1 MAEIKFQG
9 VTKRYDDTIALNNF
23 DLTIGSGELISLLGP
38 SGCGKTTALRAV
50 AGFIEINEGDILLDG
65 KSIKD
70 TTPAKRG
77 FGMVFQAYSLFPNM
91 TAEQNINFALEL
103 KKVKVEARKKRVNEL
118 LDVINLQEHKT
129 KFPHQLS
136 GGQQQRVALARA
148 LATEP
153 PVLLLD
159 EPLSALDANVRDQ
172 LRDEIR
178 DVQKKL
184 GITTIFVTH
193 DQNEAMYISDR
204 VAVMRSGSLQQ
215 IDVPNV
221 LYQNPANPFV
231 AEFVGLVNKIPAKK
245 VSGKKWTT
253 VGREFEVRNELAAD
267 SGLALI
273 RPEAITVTADPK
285 GEYEI
290 DAISFLG
297 VVTRIQTQVSGV
309 KVIADLISDQ
319 AESFKVGQKISLS
332 LSTKEAF
339 VKTR

>member
-1 MAEIKFQG
+1 MAEIKFVG
-9 VTKRYDDTIALNNF
+9 VTKRYDETTALDSF
-23 DLTIGSGELISLLGP
+23 DLTIGSGELVSLLGP

-50 AGFIEINEGDILLDG
+50 AGFIGVNEGDILLDG

-70 TTPAKRG
+70 IPPAKRG

-91 TAEQNINFALEL
+91 TAEENINFALEL
-103 KKVKVEARKKRVNEL
+103 KKVKSEARKKRVEEL
-118 LDVINLQEHKT
+118 LDVINLQQHRS

-204 VAVMRSGSLQQ
+204 VAVMRNGSLQQ
-215 IDVPNV
+215 IDIPTI
-221 LYQNPANPFV
+221 LYQNPTNPFV
-231 AEFVGLVNKIPAKK
+231 AEFVGLINKIPAKRISK
-245 VSGKKWTT
+245 NQWSVA
-253 VGREFEVRNELAAD
+253 GREFIARNDLVAD
-267 SGLALI
+267 EGLALI
-273 RPEAITVTADPK
+273 RPEAIAVTPDPQ
-285 GEYEI
+285 GEYSIE
-290 DAISFLG
+290 AVSFLG
-297 VVTRIQTQVSGV
+297 VVTRLQMQVAGA

-319 AESFKVGQKISLS
+319 ATGFRIGDRVKLA
-332 LSTKEAF
+332 LSTQDAF
-339 VKTR
+339 VEKR

>member
-1 MAEIKFQG
+1 MAEIKFQN
-9 VTKRYDDTIALNNF
+9 VTKRYDATTALDSF

-50 AGFIEINEGDILLDG
+50 AGFIDINEGDIFLDG

-70 TTPAKRG
+70 TPPAKRG

-91 TAEQNINFALEL
+91 TADENINFALEL
-103 KKVKVEARKKRVNEL
+103 KKVKTEARKKRVQEL
-118 LDVINLQEHKT
+118 VEVINLQEHRNKY
-129 KFPHQLS
+129 PHQLS

-193 DQNEAMYISDR
+193 DQNEAMYVSDR
-204 VAVMRSGSLQQ
+204 VAVMRNGTLQQ

-221 LYQNPANPFV
+221 LYQTPVNPFV
-231 AEFVGLVNKIPAKK
+231 AEFVGLVNKIPAKRVSSNTWK
-245 VSGKKWTT
+245 VI
-253 VGREFEVRNELAAD
+253 GREFTARNEPSAD
-267 SGLALI
+267 TGLALI
-273 RPEAITVTADPK
+273 RPEAVTVTPNER
-285 GEYEI
+285 GQFEI
-290 DAISFLG
+290 EAISFLG
-297 VVTRIQTQVSGV
+297 VVTRVQMQVEGA
-309 KVIADLISDQ
+309 KVISDLISDQ
-319 AESFKVGQKISLS
+319 AVNLRVGQKIDLA
-332 LSTKEAF
+332 LSTQEAF
-339 VKTR
+339 VETP

>member
-1 MAEIKFQG
+1 MAEIKFQQ
-9 VTKRYDDTIALNNF
+9 VTKRYDETTALDSF

-50 AGFIEINEGDILLDG
+50 AGFININEGDILLDG

-70 TTPAKRG
+70 MPPAKRG

-91 TAEQNINFALEL
+91 TAEENINFALEL
-103 KKVKVEARKKRVNEL
+103 KKVNSENRKKRVNEL
-118 LDVINLQEHKT
+118 LDVINLQEHRT

-204 VAVMRSGSLQQ
+204 VAVMRNGTLQQ

-245 VSGKKWTT
+245 VSGNKWTVAGKEIT
-253 VGREFEVRNELAAD
+253 ARNQMELD

-273 RPEAITVTADPK
+273 RPEAISVAVDPAGK
-285 GEYEI
+285 YQIE
-290 DAISFLG
+290 AVSFLG
-297 VVTRIQTQVSGV
+297 VVTRLQMQVEGA
-309 KVIADLISDQ
+309 KVISDLISDQ
-319 AESFKVGQKISLS
+319 ATGFSVGQRVNLT
-332 LSTKEAF
+332 LSTTEAF
-339 VKTR
+339 IERQ

>member
-1 MAEIKFQG
+1 MAEIIFQG
-9 VTKRYDDTIALNNF
+9 VTKKYDDTTALNNF

-70 TTPAKRG
+70 TPPAKRG

-91 TAEQNINFALEL
+91 SAEQNINFALEL
-103 KKVKVEARKKRVNEL
+103 KKVKPEVRKKRVNEL
-118 LDVINLQEHKT
+118 LEVVNLQEHKK

-231 AEFVGLVNKIPAKK
+231 AEFVGLINKIPAKK

-253 VGREFEVRNELAAD
+253 VGKEFEIRNEFGAE

-273 RPEAITVTADPK
+273 RPEAITVIPDVSGTYQI
-285 GEYEI
+285 E
-290 DAISFLG
+290 AISFLG
-297 VVTRIQTQVSGV
+297 VVTRVQMQVEGA

-319 AESFKVGQKISLS
+319 AESFKVGQRVSLS

-339 VKTR
+339 VESR